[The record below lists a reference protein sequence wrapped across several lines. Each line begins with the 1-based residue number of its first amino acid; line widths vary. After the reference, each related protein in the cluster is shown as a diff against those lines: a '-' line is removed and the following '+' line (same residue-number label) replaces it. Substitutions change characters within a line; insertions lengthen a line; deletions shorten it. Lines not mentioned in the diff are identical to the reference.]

1 MFFSF
6 FQTTAENRQSYS
18 NSLAENIYDE
28 AYQREEQCT
37 ENVYNFSEP
46 QFDRTQESDNDIYNH
61 LHQKP
66 IQMSE
71 AIYGVPKSNTES
83 MCLKIQEHKLWIF
96 VINCCVDGTYIQFMP
111 QCAKEQCL
119 TYKKPA
125 QANMTFNT
133 CKIMHSDNSTVFI
146 FWFKKPINK
155 VLTCSV

>member
-1 MFFSF
+1 MLGFFGYVLLCFPFFVFAETIRKSVFSF
-6 FQTTAENRQSYS
+6 FQTTAENRQRYS

-83 MCLKIQEHKLWIF
+83 MCLKIQEHKL
-96 VINCCVDGTYIQFMP
+96 
-111 QCAKEQCL
+111 
-119 TYKKPA
+119 
-125 QANMTFNT
+125 
-133 CKIMHSDNSTVFI
+133 
-146 FWFKKPINK
+146 
-155 VLTCSV
+155 